1 MAENFTS
8 KTDFTS
14 SFNIDKKY
22 CFRVSLVYLASVLFA
37 NFMAHLLPVTVDI
50 PVAYTA
56 DMLVWKNF
64 VDSNEILITSLTIIV
79 FLIPSIICIKD
90 SLSILHAKEDII
102 AAQKVVNLPIKF
114 SLLGILGWI
123 LSFILEVI
131 FCIYAKFT
139 FNINLTYILF
149 SSLIFI
155 VLESI
160 FSFVVSY
167 FVTETVN
174 RSAVLPRLF
183 PEGKVSKI
191 PGVKKFSLNFLFIF
205 FFVTVS
211 VFPIIFILSSF
222 VSVQINNQIPINWNT
237 IKISIILF
245 ASSLALTIVFMRIF
259 TVPLTKLIEGTEK
272 ITKGDYSVKVKN
284 ISNDELGLL
293 SDTFNEMAES
303 LKEKEFIRDTF
314 GKVVDPEIRDH
325 LLNGNISLGGEN
337 CQVTV
342 MFCDIRGFT
351 SMSESMEPS
360 LVVSLLNKYFTKMG
374 KCISNNH
381 GVINKYIGDAVMAI
395 FGAPVKSKNH
405 ALDAFKAALEM
416 KSALLELNKDFEAM
430 GFPQIDFG
438 IGLHSGTVLA
448 GNIGAENR
456 LEYTVIGDTVNT
468 ASRIENLCK
477 VYKTQLLASETTA
490 NLISQKMEN
499 PRETVSLN
507 FVDKAEIRGKTE
519 KINLYTW

>member
-1 MAENFTS
+1 MNQF
-8 KTDFTS
+8 KV
-14 SFNIDKKY
+14 FNIDKKY
-22 CFRVSLVYLASVLFA
+22 CFKVSLVYFASVLFA
-37 NFMAHLLPVTVDI
+37 NFMAQLLPVTIDI

-64 VDSNEILITSLTIIV
+64 VDSNEILINSLTIIV

-149 SSLIFI
+149 STLVFI

-259 TVPLTKLIEGTEK
+259 TVPLTKLIAGTEK
-272 ITKGDYSVKVKN
+272 ITNGDYSVKVKN
-284 ISNDELGLL
+284 ISNDELGVL

-325 LLNGNISLGGEN
+325 LLSGNISLGGEN
-337 CQVTV
+337 CDVTV

-351 SMSESMEPS
+351 SLSENMQPE
-360 LVVSLLNKYFTKMG
+360 VVVNLLNQYFTQME
-374 KCISNNH
+374 KCISKNH

-395 FGAPVKSKNH
+395 FGAPVKTSNH
-405 ALDAFKAALEM
+405 AFNAYNAALEM
-416 KSALLELNKDFEAM
+416 KKSLTELNKIFTEKKL
-430 GFPQIDFG
+430 PQLAFG
-438 IGLHSGTVLA
+438 VGLHSGVVLA

-456 LEYTVIGDTVNT
+456 MEYTVIGDTVNT
-468 ASRIENLCK
+468 ASRIESLCK
-477 VYKTQLLASETTA
+477 KYNTDF
-490 NLISQKMEN
+490 LISESTFNKIVKNSPEVISKLKYIDQ
-499 PRETVSLN
+499 T
-507 FVDKAEIRGKTE
+507 EIRGKIE
-519 KINLYTW
+519 EVKLYTW